1 MRKHAPGTGLRR
13 WRTYELVNMEST
25 SPRAERRTV
34 YRRIVIALWVLLLL
48 GLAGVAAVFYT
59 LSNGDLP
66 DTQQLENPKK
76 ELATEILDA
85 RGGVLGRLFV
95 ENRVEVDY
103 ADLSPNLVRA
113 LIATED
119 ERYREHSGIDF
130 RALTRAVVKT
140 GLLGDES
147 SGGASTLTQQ
157 LAKQMFTGVA
167 SRNIVERLQQKLKE
181 WIIAVRLERKYT
193 KEEILAMYLN
203 KVDFLNDGDG
213 IKAAS
218 EIYFGKQP
226 AELDEVEAATLVG
239 MLKNPSLYNP
249 MRRPERV
256 KQRREVVLKQMQK
269 NDLLTR
275 AQYDSLRVKPLDM
288 TRFRRGTHTDGP
300 APYARMVI
308 AEDVKRIL
316 AEQTKPDGEPY
327 NVYRDGL
334 RIYTTID
341 PVIQAEA
348 EAAAVAHMERVQ
360 ANFWKHWKNLDWW
373 DYREEETTDAAMA
386 ARERRLVRMVRE
398 SDRFAR
404 LRERYLKESLADM
417 ASAFPD
423 VKLRDIDIDRMRSEE
438 EEKGNLARLVSL
450 DLISNN
456 MAADYR
462 KALKSP
468 EWAALKRDWESLEAA
483 ARAEFDT
490 PVDMKVFAY
499 TDGLEKDT
507 TLTPMDSLKYHHAF
521 LQIGS
526 ISIDPKSGHIK
537 SWVGGINHKYFQYD
551 HTRSRRQVGS
561 TFKPLIYATAIQ
573 QLGFSPC
580 MPVVDR
586 AETIMP
592 GDRGFYLKEEWT
604 PANSSGVYTN
614 EARTLKDALRSSINT
629 TSVYLL
635 KQIGSVEP
643 VRDLARL
650 MGIETDKVIYAD
662 GSALVPS
669 VPSIALGAVDLNVRE
684 VSGMYAA
691 LANNGLYRE
700 PIAILKIEDRNGRT
714 IYQPHQSESLAL
726 EPVPNYVMV
735 EMLKYATAGPFNAAG
750 IEVEAGGK
758 TGTTNDHVD
767 GWFMGITPNLM
778 VGTWVGGDDMWVRF
792 RDLRYGAGSK
802 MARPYFIDLINRLE
816 DNPDANFDKK
826 ATFPRPSGQLGIE
839 LNCDVYD
846 EAVAPLPGQPGTEE
860 GNAPFADPFDD
871 PFGDEFNLPPPPP
884 GSRDTSTRRP
894 IAEDF

>member
-1 MRKHAPGTGLRR
+1 
-13 WRTYELVNMEST
+13 METT
-25 SPRAERRTV
+25 SPRASRHQV
-34 YRRIVIALWVLLLL
+34 YRRIIIALWALLLL
-48 GLAGVAAVFYT
+48 GLLAVAGVFY
-59 LSNGDLP
+59 LLAQGDLP

-103 ADLSPNLVRA
+103 ADLSPNLVNA

-119 ERYREHSGIDF
+119 ERYRQHTGIDF
-130 RALTRAVVKT
+130 RALSRAVIKT
-140 GLLGDES
+140 GLLGNES

-157 LAKQMFTGVA
+157 LAKQMFTGAA
-167 SRNIVERLQQKLKE
+167 SKSISERMVQKLKE

-193 KEEILAMYLN
+193 KEEIMAMYLN

-226 AELDEVEAATLVG
+226 AELSQVEAATLVG

-269 NDLLTR
+269 NDLLDQ
-275 AQYDSLRVKPLDM
+275 AEYDSLRAQPLDM
-288 TRFRRGTHTDGP
+288 TRFRRGTHADGP

-316 AEQTKPDGEPY
+316 ADQKKPNGDPY
-327 NVYRDGL
+327 NIYRDGL

-348 EAAAVAHMERVQ
+348 EAAATAHMANVQ
-360 ANFWKHWKNLDWW
+360 ENFWKHWKNMDWW
-373 DYREEETTDAAMA
+373 TFREEETTDVAMA

-398 SDRFAR
+398 SDRFYR
-404 LRERYLKESLADM
+404 LRERYLKESQAAM
-417 ASAFPD
+417 EAAYPN
-423 VKLRDIDIDRMRSEE
+423 VKLRDLDIDRMLNEE
-438 EEKGNLARLVSL
+438 EEKGSLARLVSRKM
-450 DLISNN
+450 ISTN
-456 MAADYR
+456 MAAGYR
-462 KALKSP
+462 QALKSE
-468 EWAALKRDWESLEAA
+468 EWAALKRDWRALEAA
-483 ARAEFDT
+483 AKTEFDT
-490 PVDMKVFAY
+490 PVEMKVFAY

-507 TLTPMDSLKYHHAF
+507 VLSPLDSLKYHHAF
-521 LQIGS
+521 LQMGS
-526 ISIDPKSGHIK
+526 LSIDPKSGHIK

-604 PANSSGVYTN
+604 PQNSSGVYTN
-614 EARTLKDALRSSINT
+614 EAKTLKDALRSSINT

-650 MGIETDKVIYAD
+650 MGIEADKKIYAD
-662 GSALVPS
+662 GSSLVPS
-669 VPSIALGAVDLNVRE
+669 VPSIALGSVDLNVRE
-684 VSGMYAA
+684 VTGMYTA
-691 LANNGLYRE
+691 LANNGLHRE

-750 IEVEAGGK
+750 IKVEAGGK

-767 GWFMGITPNLM
+767 GWFMGITPNLV

-802 MARPYFIDLINRLE
+802 MARPYFIDLIKRLE
-816 DNPDANFDKK
+816 ANPEAQFDSK
-826 ATFPRPSGQLGIE
+826 ATFPRPPGPLGIE
-839 LNCDVYD
+839 LNCDVYNED
-846 EAVAPLPGQPGTEE
+846 IAPLPGEGGGPGTDPYDD
-860 GNAPFADPFDD
+860 GFDDPFGD

-884 GSRDTSTRRP
+884 VGADTTKRKP